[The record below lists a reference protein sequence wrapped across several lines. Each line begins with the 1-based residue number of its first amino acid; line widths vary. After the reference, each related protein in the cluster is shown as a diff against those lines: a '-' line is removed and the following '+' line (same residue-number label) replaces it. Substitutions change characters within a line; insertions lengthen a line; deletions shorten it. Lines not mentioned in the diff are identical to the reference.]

1 MGVDPGTMVLGYGI
15 IDGQDENLKLVTC
28 DSIRCRRRSAIGER
42 LFFIYQSLCEVIKEF
57 NPDVMAIE
65 APFVAENS
73 RTALAIGKAQAIA
86 LLAAA
91 SNGIPAYEYSPAA
104 IKYHA
109 ASYGNSSKEQVQEM
123 VHLQLNLKNVCLQ
136 ADSAD
141 ALAAAICH
149 LRQSHVRKL
158 TGGK

>member
-15 IDGQDENLKLVTC
+15 IDSQDDEMHLVTC
-28 DSIRCRRRSAIGER
+28 DSIKCRGRSAIGER
-42 LFFIYQSLCEVIKEF
+42 LFFIYQSLCGVIQKF
-57 NPDVMAIE
+57 NPDVLAIE
-65 APFVAENS
+65 TPFVAENS

-91 SNGIPAYEYSPAA
+91 SNSVPAYEYSPAA

-123 VHLQLNLKNVCLQ
+123 VRLQLNLKEVPLTS
-136 ADSAD
+136 DSAD

-149 LRQSHVRKL
+149 LRQSHIKKL

>member
-1 MGVDPGTMVLGYGI
+1 MRLVICDTIKCRGRLPIAERLLFIYKTLCGI
-15 IDGQDENLKLVTC
+15 IQKY
-28 DSIRCRRRSAIGER
+28 S
-42 LFFIYQSLCEVIKEF
+42 
-57 NPDVMAIE
+57 PDVMAVE
-65 APFVAENS
+65 TPFVAENS

-91 SNGIPAYEYSPAA
+91 DNSLPVYEYSPAA

-109 ASYGNSSKEQVQEM
+109 ASYGNSTKEQVQEM
-123 VHLQLNLKNVCLQ
+123 VRLQLELNNVHLT

-149 LRQSHVRKL
+149 VRQSHIRNI